1 MIKEA
6 YCSFEVAKLLKE
18 KGFPQDYDIYHSMI
32 YNEKDYK
39 DEYEVQRMVTETRFI
54 KAGTLSSY
62 PVSVPEPK
70 CYAPTHQIA
79 MKWLREV
86 HNKHCDIGYDIDLN
100 WFFQIID
107 LKETVEYDYLETKY
121 YHTENETGFNSY
133 EDAVEAALIY
143 CLKNLI

>member
-18 KGFPQDYDIYHSMI
+18 KGFPQDYDIYHSMV
-32 YNEKDYK
+32 YNEKDY
-39 DEYEVQRMVTETRFI
+39 EYEVKRMATETWFI

-62 PVSVPEPK
+62 PVGVPEPK
-70 CYAPTHQIA
+70 CYAPTHQMA
-79 MKWLREV
+79 MAWLREV
-86 HNKHCDIGYDIDLN
+86 HNKHCDIGYDIDLH

-107 LKETVEYDYLETKY
+107 LKETVEYDYPETKY

-133 EDAVEAALIY
+133 EEAVEAALKY
-143 CLKNLI
+143 CLENLI